1 MENEFT
7 FGILI
12 STDLNLQN
20 KNKNKKIEK
29 ALDFFRIKM
38 SNFQFYA
45 HVTVDTSLQDSVD

>member
-1 MENEFT
+1 MENEFI

-12 STDLNLQN
+12 STDLNLQR
-20 KNKNKKIEK
+20 KKKIEK